1 MRFKELIVILK
12 SMQRPPATDIW
23 DDERTKGLREGYN
36 RALEDVAK
44 TIQIELKKETAAS
57 EKSGHGFRQDTE
69 SDTSDPP
76 D

>member
-1 MRFKELIVILK
+1 MRFKELIGILK

-44 TIQIELKKETAAS
+44 TIQIELKKEIATKH
-57 EKSGHGFRQDTE
+57 KSGHGLRENTK
-69 SDTSDPP
+69 SDQSDPS